1 MRVITGSA
9 KGRKLTAVPGPGTR
23 PITARVK
30 SALFSILGPA
40 VYECTLLD
48 LFGGTGA
55 VGIEALSRGAQR
67 VVFVERA
74 RKAIYT
80 IRKNL
85 EITRLGD
92 RAEIVQADAFQY
104 LSSASPDLAFDF
116 IYIAPPQ
123 HKALWAK
130 ALLALDAKPL
140 LNPDG
145 QIIVQIH
152 PKEYEPLAI
161 RNLRLIDER
170 RYGSTALLFYALKQD
185 DPAERHGASEES
197 G

>member
-1 MRVITGSA
+1 VRVITGSA

-40 VYECTLLD
+40 VYECMLLD

-74 RKAIYT
+74 RKAIFT

-85 EITRLGD
+85 EITRLAE
-92 RAEIVQADAFQY
+92 RAEIIQADAFQY
-104 LSSASPDLAFDF
+104 LNSAPADLAFDF
-116 IYIAPPQ
+116 IYVAPPQ

-140 LNPDG
+140 LSPDG

-152 PKEYEPLAI
+152 PKEYEPLTI
-161 RNLRLIDER
+161 RNLRLTDER
-170 RYGSTALLFYALKQD
+170 RYGSTVLLFYALKEGGR
-185 DPAERHGASEES
+185 AEAQGASEE
-197 G
+197 

>member
-9 KGRKLTAVPGPGTR
+9 KGRKLTAVPGSGTR

-40 VYECTLLD
+40 IYECTLLD

-74 RKAIYT
+74 RKAILT

-85 EITRLGD
+85 EITQLSR
-92 RAEIVQADAFQY
+92 RAEIIQADAFQY
-104 LSSASPDLAFDF
+104 LHTAPADLAFDF
-116 IYIAPPQ
+116 VYVAPPQ

-130 ALLALDAKPL
+130 ALLALDVKPL
-140 LNPDG
+140 LSPDG

-152 PKEYEPLAI
+152 PKEYEPLAT

-170 RYGSTALLFYALKQD
+170 RYGSTVLLFYALKEQE
-185 DPAERHGASEES
+185 PADAQKAGEELP
-197 G
+197 